1 MEKTYDLVI
10 VGTGTA
16 AMTAAMRVRAAGWSV
31 AVIDFRP
38 FGGTCALRGCDPK
51 KMLVS
56 GAEAV
61 DFASRMRTRGVAGKL
76 DIDWPELMAIKR
88 GFTAPGP
95 GKHERMYADKGI
107 DTLHGHA
114 RFTGRNT
121 MRVEDEVLEGRHFLI
136 AAGAEPVKLGIPGE
150 EYLATNE
157 NFLELDRLP
166 RRIVLVGGGY
176 IAAEFSHVAA
186 RAGARV
192 TILQRGE
199 RMLAHFDPD
208 LVGWLME
215 KFRHVGI
222 DVRTRTKVE
231 GIEKTGAGFS
241 VRASS
246 EGKSSAIEADLVVH
260 AAGRA
265 PALGALDLDAANV
278 AVTNGRLELNE
289 YLQSVSNPAVYA
301 AGDAAQMGPPLT
313 PVSSHDAKV
322 AAANLLEG
330 NKLKPNY
337 TGVPSVAFSVPPIAA
352 VGLSEADARKQGL
365 GFRVKSQKASDWYTA
380 RRVAET
386 TYGFKVLVE
395 EGTDRI
401 LGAHLVGPHV
411 DEVINVFAL
420 AIRKGLTAEDLK
432 TTMFA
437 YPTGAS
443 DIGYMVCS

>member
-1 MEKTYDLVI
+1 MSNVYDLVI

-16 AMTAAMRVRAAGWSV
+16 AMVAAMRVRAAGWSV

-56 GAEAV
+56 GAEAI
-61 DFASRMRTRGVAGKL
+61 DFASRMRGHGVVGRL
-76 DIDWPELMAIKR
+76 EIDWPGLIAFKR
-88 GFTAPGP
+88 SFTDSVPA
-95 GKHERMYADKGI
+95 KHERMYAEKGI
-107 DTLHGHA
+107 ETFHDNA
-114 RFTGRNT
+114 RFNGRNT
-121 MRVEDEVLEGRHFLI
+121 MKVDDKLLESRYFLI

-150 EYLATNE
+150 EYLATSE
-157 NFLELDRLP
+157 DFLNLEHLP

-176 IAAEFSHVAA
+176 IAAEFSHIAA
-186 RAGARV
+186 RAGAKV
-192 TILQRGE
+192 TVLQRGE
-199 RMLAHFDPD
+199 RMLVHFDPD
-208 LVGWLME
+208 LVDWLTE
-215 KFRHVGI
+215 KFGEIGI
-222 DVRTRTKVE
+222 NVRTRTKVE
-231 GIEKTGAGFS
+231 SIEKTGTGFA
-241 VRASS
+241 VRANS
-246 EGKSSAIEADLVVH
+246 EGKSITVEADIVVH

-265 PALGALDLDAANV
+265 PALDALDLGAAGV
-278 AVTNGRLELNE
+278 SLKSGRLQLNE
-289 YLQSVSNPAVYA
+289 YLQSISNPAVYA

-313 PVSSHDAKV
+313 PVSSHDAKI
-322 AAANLLEG
+322 AAANMLAG

-352 VGLSEADARKQGL
+352 VGLSEAEARKQGL
-365 GFRVKSQKASDWYTA
+365 KFRMKSQKASDWYTA
-380 RRVAET
+380 RRVAEP

-395 EGTDRI
+395 EGTGRI

-443 DIGYMVCS
+443 DIGYMV

>member
-1 MEKTYDLVI
+1 MSKVYDLVI

-16 AMTAAMRVRAAGWSV
+16 AMVAAMRVRAAGWSV

-56 GAEAV
+56 GAEAI
-61 DFASRMRTRGVAGKL
+61 DFASRMRGHGVAGEL
-76 DIDWPELMAIKR
+76 NIDWPGLIAFKR
-88 GFTAPGP
+88 SFTDSVPA
-95 GKHERMYADKGI
+95 KHERMYAAKGI
-107 DTLHGHA
+107 ETFHGQA

-121 MRVEDEVLEGRHFLI
+121 MQVDDKVLEGRHFLI

-150 EYLATNE
+150 EHLATSE
-157 NFLELDRLP
+157 DFLNLERMP
-166 RRIVLVGGGY
+166 RRMVLVGGGY
-176 IAAEFSHVAA
+176 VAAEFSHIAA
-186 RAGARV
+186 RAGAKV

-215 KFRHVGI
+215 KFRLVGI
-222 DVRTRTKVE
+222 DVRIRAKVE
-231 GIEKTGAGFS
+231 GIEKTGGGFS

-246 EGKSSAIEADLVVH
+246 KGKSSAVEADLVVH

-265 PALGALDLDAANV
+265 PALDALDLDAADV

-301 AGDAAQMGPPLT
+301 AGDAARMGPPLT

-330 NKLKPNY
+330 NKRKPDY
-337 TGVPSVAFSVPPIAA
+337 TG
-352 VGLSEADARKQGL
+352 
-365 GFRVKSQKASDWYTA
+365 
-380 RRVAET
+380 
-386 TYGFKVLVE
+386 
-395 EGTDRI
+395 
-401 LGAHLVGPHV
+401 
-411 DEVINVFAL
+411 
-420 AIRKGLTAEDLK
+420 
-432 TTMFA
+432 
-437 YPTGAS
+437 
-443 DIGYMVCS
+443 

>member
-1 MEKTYDLVI
+1 MRKVYDLVI

-16 AMTAAMRVRAAGWSV
+16 AMVAAMRVRAAGWSV

-56 GAEAV
+56 GAEAI
-61 DFASRMRTRGVAGKL
+61 DFASRMRGHGVAGEL
-76 DIDWPELMAIKR
+76 DIDWPDLIAFKR
-88 GFTAPGP
+88 SFTDSVPA
-95 GKHERMYADKGI
+95 KHERMYAAKGI
-107 DTLHGHA
+107 ETFHGQA

-121 MRVEDEVLEGRHFLI
+121 MQVDDKVLEGRHFLI
-136 AAGAEPVKLGIPGE
+136 AAGAEPIKLGIPGE
-150 EYLATNE
+150 EHLATSE
-157 NFLELDRLP
+157 DFLNLERLP
-166 RRIVLVGGGY
+166 QRIVLVGGGY
-176 IAAEFSHVAA
+176 IAAEFSHIAA
-186 RAGARV
+186 RAGAKV

-208 LVGWLME
+208 LVDWLME
-215 KFRHVGI
+215 KFGTIGI
-222 DVRTRTKVE
+222 DVRTRTQVE
-231 GIEKTGAGFS
+231 SIEKTGTGFA
-241 VRASS
+241 VRANSKGAS
-246 EGKSSAIEADLVVH
+246 TTVEADIVVH

-265 PALGALDLDAANV
+265 PALDALDLRTADV
-278 AVTNGRLELNE
+278 SLKSGRLELNE

-301 AGDAAQMGPPLT
+301 AGDAARMGPPLT
-313 PVSSHDAKV
+313 PVSSHDAKI
-322 AAANLLEG
+322 AAANMLEG
-330 NKLKPNY
+330 NTLKPNY

-352 VGLSEADARKQGL
+352 VGLSETEARKQGL
-365 GFRVKSQKASDWYTA
+365 RFRVKSRKASDWYTA
-380 RRVAET
+380 RRAAET

-420 AIRKGLTAEDLK
+420 AIRKGLRAEDLK

-443 DIGYMVCS
+443 DIGYMV

>member
-1 MEKTYDLVI
+1 MAKVYDLVV

-16 AMTAAMRVRAAGWSV
+16 AMVAAMRVRAAGWSV

-56 GAEAV
+56 RAEAI
-61 DFASRMRTRGVAGKL
+61 DFASRMHGHGVAGEL
-76 DIDWPELMAIKR
+76 NIDWPELMAFKR
-88 GFTAPGP
+88 TFTDSVPA
-95 GKHERMYADKGI
+95 KHEGMYVAKGI
-107 DTLHGHA
+107 EPFHGQA

-121 MRVEDEVLEGRHFLI
+121 LKLGDQVLESRHFLI

-150 EYLATNE
+150 EYLATSE
-157 NFLELDRLP
+157 DFLNLKHLP
-166 RRIVLVGGGY
+166 KRVALVGGGY
-176 IAAEFSHVAA
+176 IAAEFSHIAA
-186 RAGARV
+186 RAGAKV
-192 TILQRGE
+192 AILQRGE
-199 RMLAHFDPD
+199 RMLVHFDPD

-215 KFRHVGI
+215 KFEEIGI
-222 DVRTRTKVE
+222 DIRTRARVE
-231 GIEKTGAGFS
+231 RIEKTGAGFT
-241 VRASS
+241 VRAGS
-246 EGKSSAIEADLVVH
+246 ERGSITVEADFVVH

-265 PALGALDLDAANV
+265 PALDALDLRAADV
-278 AVTNGRLELNE
+278 SVKDGRLELNE

-313 PVSSHDAKV
+313 PVSSHDAKI
-322 AAANLLEG
+322 AAANMLEG

-337 TGVPSVAFSVPPIAA
+337 AGVPSVAFSVPPIAA
-352 VGLSEADARKQGL
+352 VGLSEAEARKQGL
-365 GFRVKSQKASDWYTA
+365 RFRVKSQKASDWYTA
-380 RRVAET
+380 RRVAEP

-395 EGTDRI
+395 EGTGRI

-411 DEVINVFAL
+411 DDVINVFAL

-443 DIGYMVCS
+443 DIGYMV